1 MADTGLRT
9 MSSLAGTTI
18 LDMDKTKDFS
28 RTMAMPL
35 ITFKCS
41 RLSQTLSM
49 IVKWALLPTCC
60 RQVQDGLILRIA
72 VIFLA
77 QLHLMLWYSS
87 LTLNLL
93 EESLFGLREILQ

>member
-1 MADTGLRT
+1 
-9 MSSLAGTTI
+9 
-18 LDMDKTKDFS
+18 
-28 RTMAMPL
+28 
-35 ITFKCS
+35 
-41 RLSQTLSM
+41 
-49 IVKWALLPTCC
+49 
-60 RQVQDGLILRIA
+60 